1 MKRYAFDLGSLDGS
15 KQASP
20 GGGSGD
26 DDASS
31 LSQTVGD
38 FALDPPNLQ
47 DFPSDP
53 VMIRDFV
60 DGAKDLKVPQ
70 AWLATGG
77 EKSPRSS
84 SSASTSTPGRSSRKS
99 AIQNTMGVPKSRA
112 AMINSAIRLYKSV
125 HSNADENDVKD
136 VIEEVLQW
144 GQVLVSGEVNSD
156 AALMQQLAQHDNQV
170 QALNGSLEDKSAAL
184 TKWNPRL
191 AC

>member
-84 SSASTSTPGRSSRKS
+84 SSASTSTPGRSSSPPRVGFRERKS

-112 AMINSAIRLYKSV
+112 AMNTGLM
-125 HSNADENDVKD
+125 
-136 VIEEVLQW
+136 L
-144 GQVLVSGEVNSD
+144 GQL
-156 AALMQQLAQHDNQV
+156 
-170 QALNGSLEDKSAAL
+170 
-184 TKWNPRL
+184 P
-191 AC
+191 